1 LEAIENV
8 MEKRCSLGLFSF
20 AIFFAFDPAF
30 AAQIEAVTE
39 NGKPSVR
46 KSSGDRPFRVDSTA
60 VAARQRL
67 HLLGLRN
74 CILGKGGS

>member
-30 AAQIEAVTE
+30 ATQIEAVTE
-39 NGKPSVR
+39 KR
-46 KSSGDRPFRVDSTA
+46 EAQHQKIIWRSS
-60 VAARQRL
+60 L
-67 HLLGLRN
+67 
-74 CILGKGGS
+74 